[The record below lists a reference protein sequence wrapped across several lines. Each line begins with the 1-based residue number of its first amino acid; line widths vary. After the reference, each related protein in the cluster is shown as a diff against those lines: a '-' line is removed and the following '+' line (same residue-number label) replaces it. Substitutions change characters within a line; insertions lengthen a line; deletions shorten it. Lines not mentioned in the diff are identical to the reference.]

1 MQSEARTVDE
11 YLTDIPEDRR
21 LILDQIRTA
30 IREQIPE
37 LQESMVYGMAAYTRP
52 GEAEPEVAFASQV
65 QYISIYFPVSVVAAK
80 KHLLT
85 GLNVGKCCVRYRSVA
100 KVDLAIV
107 RELLYETAR
116 QYRA

>member
-11 YLTDIPEDRR
+11 YLTEIPEERR

-37 LQESMVYGMAAYTRP
+37 LQESMAYGMPAYTRP
-52 GEAEPEVAFASQV
+52 GETEPEVAFASQV
-65 QYISIYFPVSVVAAK
+65 QHISLYLPVSVVATN

-85 GLNVGKCCVRYRSVA
+85 GLNVGKCCVRYRAAA
-100 KVDLAIV
+100 KVDLAIM
-107 RELLYETAR
+107 RELLLETAR
-116 QYRA
+116 QNRA